1 MKPRC
6 TAVPLPKGR
15 YSGTLATATVST
27 VQGCAIMSYLV
38 FHMDKFKKEAVRG
51 IQSHNTRE
59 RESHSNPDIDYSR
72 SPENYELLDGASA
85 DYARAVQNRI
95 DDLLLTKAVRKD
107 AVHMCGL
114 IVSSNREFFW
124 RAGPEETKRFFEESK
139 AFLTEFVG
147 KENVISAMVHMDEK
161 TPHMHFLHVPVTKD
175 GRLNANSI
183 YTRESLKILQT
194 EFHRHLHSKGF
205 DIQRGVEQESGSK
218 KKHLNTR
225 EFKQQQEALSG
236 LQAESA
242 ALTREAL
249 TLIGE
254 IGIRREKEAAL
265 EERLLSYEAQA
276 QEAEKILHEDAD
288 IPEASLFSFKP
299 ALEKSRQVIELQ
311 KQALASKHLVE
322 AKSTALQ
329 EEVRSLQKEAQGLQG
344 RIKTLETALAEEK
357 RGRQENGIHWLKRH
371 DDMQAELK
379 ANERFLRQP
388 GINELHLAF
397 IQEER
402 QRAARLEKERK
413 AEQERR
419 EREEREQA
427 RAREAQA
434 QERERQQAQE
444 RASQPQRACPARG
457 MGMGR

>member
-1 MKPRC
+1 
-6 TAVPLPKGR
+6 
-15 YSGTLATATVST
+15 
-27 VQGCAIMSYLV
+27 MSFLV
-38 FHMDKFKKEAVRG
+38 LHMDKFKKEAVRG

-59 RESHSNPDIDYSR
+59 RKSHSNPDIDYQR
-72 SPENYELLDGASA
+72 SAGNYELLEGASG
-85 DYARAVQNRI
+85 DYAHAVQNRI

-114 IVSSNREFFW
+114 IVSSDREFFW
-124 RAGPEETKRFFEESK
+124 KAGPEETQRFFEESK

-205 DIQRGVEQESGSK
+205 AIQRGVEQEPGSK

-236 LQAESA
+236 IQAESI
-242 ALTREAL
+242 ALAREAL

-254 IGIRREKEAAL
+254 MGIRREEEAL
-265 EERLLSYEAQA
+265 LQERLQSYEAQA
-276 QEAEKILHEDAD
+276 QEAEKILREDAD
-288 IPEASLFSFKP
+288 IPEASMFSFKP
-299 ALEKSRQVIELQ
+299 TLEKSRQVIELQ

-322 AKSTALQ
+322 AKNTALQ
-329 EEVRSLQKEAQGLQG
+329 QTVRDLQKDMQGLQG
-344 RIKTLETALAEEK
+344 RIKTLETALVEEK
-357 RGRQENGIHWLKRH
+357 RGRQENAAHWLKKH
-371 DDMQAELK
+371 DAQQAELE
-379 ANERFLRQP
+379 ANQRFLRQP
-388 GINELHLAF
+388 EINELHRAF

-402 QRAARLEKERK
+402 QRAARLEKEHK

-419 EREEREQA
+419 EREEQEQA

-444 RASQPQRACPARG
+444 RASQPQRAFPSRG